1 LTGYSTAFVGVGGEW
16 WGIEAQA
23 MEDETTVIG
32 FDPKAQSQTELP
44 SHSADTHTE
53 LFMIIDQSS
62 LYQVSTLVQIYV
74 DKHGSKSNHE

>member
-1 LTGYSTAFVGVGGEW
+1 LTGYSAAFVGVDGEW

-23 MEDETTVIG
+23 MEDETTLIG

-62 LYQVSTLVQIYV
+62 SHQVSTLAQIHV
-74 DKHGSKSNHE
+74 GKQECTSNHE